1 MRATGLAGVLA
12 GVVAVFGF
20 QQFRSRLREN
30 RGRGELDHFVDLLPD
45 CPDIDQALAA
55 AEGAFLR
62 AFRLPLAV
70 ISKTDGSCV
79 KRHTP
84 GFLPGS
90 EDLETARL
98 AMSEERV
105 IWRGATGTGYV
116 SFVPLNTWRGT
127 VGALVFPSKAALSSG
142 TWKLIRSFADQMSL
156 MMLRAALANQARD
169 ASWLSEADRFQK
181 TLLNSIAHNVRTPL
195 ASIIGVLSTLEEDD
209 AALNSAV
216 RCDLVETARQEADR
230 LNRLLG
236 NLLDLSRIEARAV
249 RVRADPCDVQDLIG
263 AAIEQLGGRARDHS
277 IEVQIDSNMPLVH
290 MDFVLIVQVLVNLLD
305 NAMKYSSSEAPIQVR
320 AALADE
326 TLEVRVEDCGDGLAE
341 EDLKNVFDKFNRAGR
356 TGETGGIGLGLSIC
370 KGLVEAH
377 SGKIW
382 AERRCPHGTTVA
394 LRLPLSLG
402 GVDDGQH
409 HAGTC
414 S

>member
-1 MRATGLAGVLA
+1 MRATGAAGVLA
-12 GVVAVFGF
+12 GVVAVVGF

-30 RGRGELDHFVDLLPD
+30 RVRAELDRLVGLLPT
-45 CPDIDQALAA
+45 CPDIDQALATV
-55 AEGAFLR
+55 EGAFVR

-70 ISKTDGSCV
+70 ISNTGELCV

-84 GFLPGS
+84 GFLPEP

-98 AMSEERV
+98 SMSEARV
-105 IWRGATGTGYV
+105 IRRGRDAGYIYFIPLNSWRGA
-116 SFVPLNTWRGT
+116 
-127 VGALVFPSKAALSSG
+127 VGALVFPSKDALSSG
-142 TWKLIRSFADQMSL
+142 IWKLIRSFAGQVSL
-156 MMLRAALANQARD
+156 TMLRSALANQARD

-209 AALNSAV
+209 AALNATV
-216 RCDLVETARQEADR
+216 RRDLVETARQEADR

-263 AAIEQLGGRARDHS
+263 AAIEQLGGRARDRA
-277 IEVQIDSNMPLVH
+277 IAVQIDPDMPSVH

-305 NAMKYSSSEAPIQVR
+305 NAMKYSTSDTPIQVR
-320 AALADE
+320 AALAEE
-326 TLEVRVEDCGDGLAE
+326 TLELRVEDCGDGLAE
-341 EDLKNVFDKFNRAGR
+341 EDLKNVFEKFNRAGR

-377 SGKIW
+377 RGRIW
-382 AERRCPHGTTVA
+382 AERRSPHGTAVA
-394 LRLPLSLG
+394 LRLPLSPG
-402 GVDDGQH
+402 GIDDGQH
-409 HAGTC
+409 HARSC